1 HPPKDLNPGPDGLRQ
16 TLPRDPRKIPGTN
29 GTDTFAGGMARLLID
44 GFDQL
49 GYPQTSPNFFT
60 DHQFQYAGNGN
71 WTRGS
76 HNIRFG
82 FDILRFALNQAV
94 ANPPGGF
101 GGPAGGFLFP
111 SGTTPLLRRPA
122 ANDYNGIA
130 TFLLGLAREAG
141 RNVLTIPRL
150 ETRTNAYS
158 LYLRDRWQASPRLTV
173 SYGWRWEYYPMPVR
187 P

>member
-76 HNIRFG
+76 HNLRFG

-101 GGPAGGFLFP
+101 GGPAGGFMFRSRTPPLP
-111 SGTTPLLRRPA
+111 GGPPANHHPRQPTTTASPRFCSASRGRPA
-122 ANDYNGIA
+122 ATSSPSRGWK
-130 TFLLGLAREAG
+130 LAPMPTASIYETAG
-141 RNVLTIPRL
+141 R
-150 ETRTNAYS
+150 
-158 LYLRDRWQASPRLTV
+158 LRRV
-173 SYGWRWEYYPMPVR
+173 
-187 P
+187 